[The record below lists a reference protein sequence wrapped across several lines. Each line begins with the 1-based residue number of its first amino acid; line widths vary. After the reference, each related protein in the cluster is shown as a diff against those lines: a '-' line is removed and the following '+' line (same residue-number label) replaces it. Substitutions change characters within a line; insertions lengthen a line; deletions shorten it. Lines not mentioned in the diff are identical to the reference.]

1 MRHASGHLQP
11 GTTVEHC
18 AASTSERNAMKRR
31 NSKPTSWRAF
41 VASLTQEQRDKMLM
55 ALLSQQIEG
64 YGEDGDVFFRE
75 ADEDD
80 PADICWSSC
89 GDSLLDD

>member
-1 MRHASGHLQP
+1 
-11 GTTVEHC
+11 
-18 AASTSERNAMKRR
+18 
-31 NSKPTSWRAF
+31 
-41 VASLTQEQRDKMLM
+41 MLM
-55 ALLSQQIEG
+55 ALLSQQIED